1 MCVLLSFL
9 HVVYLFSRYTYLYIY
24 CGETLPIGIGKER
37 FDAFSLTDCRG
48 GFERRNARRFDNRS
62 NEGKTRPDARARV
75 RGIATRTRENET
87 AMRIRTIVRPQHHTG
102 A

>member
-1 MCVLLSFL
+1 MLAVNAHLTLA
-9 HVVYLFSRYTYLYIY
+9 VIPIYIY

-62 NEGKTRPDARARV
+62 NEDKTRPDGRVRV
-75 RGIATRTRENET
+75 RGDDIRIRVNET
-87 AMRIRTIVRPQHHTG
+87 AIRVRRMVGPQHHTG